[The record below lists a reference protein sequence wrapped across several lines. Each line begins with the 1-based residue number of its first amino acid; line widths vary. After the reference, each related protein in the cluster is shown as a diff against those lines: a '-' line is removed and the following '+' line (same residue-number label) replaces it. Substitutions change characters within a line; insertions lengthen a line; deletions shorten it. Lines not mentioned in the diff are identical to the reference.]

1 MTRAR
6 YRAAEMAG
14 ICGSGKPGVCCSE
27 LEESTF
33 SSFSHVSDA
42 GMTHRS
48 SDFAMRCLLVED
60 YTPLRLNLAECLTE
74 NGYVVDASATG
85 DEGLWFA
92 ENHTYDVILL
102 DIMLPGI
109 DGLKIL
115 RKLRELQ
122 DKTPVL
128 VISARDSVD
137 HRVEGLDSGADDYLV
152 KPFALAEMVAR
163 VRALVR
169 RNYDHESPVIQVGD
183 LCMNATTREV
193 TRAGVEIVLTRREY
207 ALLEYLMNRA
217 GQAVSRTDIW
227 EHVYEDQ
234 EGGSSNTVDVYIG
247 YLRKKLNVGDGSELI
262 QTVRGYGYMLKE
274 AEA

>member
-1 MTRAR
+1 MTEGAASRGHWGKQEGCGLRLARAT
-6 YRAAEMAG
+6 EMRTW
-14 ICGSGKPGVCCSE
+14 
-27 LEESTF
+27 LEFAVLASREFVVRKWRESTF

-42 GMTHRS
+42 GMAHRS

-92 ENHTYDVILL
+92 ENQTCDVILL
-102 DIMLPGI
+102 D
-109 DGLKIL
+109 
-115 RKLRELQ
+115 
-122 DKTPVL
+122 
-128 VISARDSVD
+128 
-137 HRVEGLDSGADDYLV
+137 
-152 KPFALAEMVAR
+152 
-163 VRALVR
+163 
-169 RNYDHESPVIQVGD
+169 
-183 LCMNATTREV
+183 
-193 TRAGVEIVLTRREY
+193 